1 LDHVEVT
8 RYAGVMTVEVWDT
21 QVIVAEK
28 TMIAITGAVCGTG
41 VVLVTQVIRANTILI
56 AVHSL
61 VDVAYALTGGHMTCA
76 VTMVTARTSG
86 V

>member
-1 LDHVEVT
+1 MDHVEVA

-28 TMIAITGAVCGTG
+28 TMIATIGAVCGTF
-41 VVLVTQVIRANTILI
+41 VVLVTQVIRAERILI
-56 AVHSL
+56 AVRSL
-61 VDVAYALTGGHMTCA
+61 VDVAYALMGGQMTSA